1 MIIPLITNSFF
12 RLVVTTASVEQDD
25 ERLLSR
31 LILEQIA
38 EKDQFYRNDS
48 IVIWEANPN
57 GDVLTMNLELFDPQN
72 NNSIKAKRKFLR
84 HKPGDKRNGTR
95 KMSAPF

>member
-1 MIIPLITNSFF
+1 M
-12 RLVVTTASVEQDD
+12 TTASVEQDED
-25 ERLLSR
+25 GLLSR

-38 EKDQFYRNDS
+38 EKDLQYHYDS

-57 GDVLTMNLELFDPQN
+57 GDVLTMNLELFDPRN